1 MSIGSFLM
9 IHVHINGTYLYLYC
23 IQLLWNLQVHED
35 VHFLSHLYI
44 MGFCVD
50 FFRELGQGVLGFQY
64 EVVSIILVV
73 DTADHIQND
82 CTQYTATG
90 L

>member
-1 MSIGSFLM
+1 MKPTSTWRCTCGLF
-9 IHVHINGTYLYLYC
+9 
-23 IQLLWNLQVHED
+23 
-35 VHFLSHLYI
+35 FLSHLYI